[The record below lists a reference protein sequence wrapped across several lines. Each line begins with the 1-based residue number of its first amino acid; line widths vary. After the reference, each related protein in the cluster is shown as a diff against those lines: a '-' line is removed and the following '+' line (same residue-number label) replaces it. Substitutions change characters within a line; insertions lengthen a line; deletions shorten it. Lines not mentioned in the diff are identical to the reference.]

1 MTLKDPRLAING
13 GEPVR
18 KEPFPKWPVWDESDV
33 QVLTDTLR
41 SARWGIGGE
50 EVSEFEQA
58 FAAFQSAKYAVC
70 CANGTAALEI
80 ALRAVGLEPGDEVIV
95 PPYTFIATASACLMV
110 NAVPV
115 FVDIDPDTY
124 NIDPGKIEA
133 AITDR
138 TRAII
143 PVHIAGC
150 PADMDRV
157 MAVAKKRS
165 LKVVEDCA
173 QAHAAEWKG
182 RRVGAIGDLGTFSF
196 QSSKNLNAG
205 EGGCCVTDDQN
216 LWARCW
222 SLRNV
227 GRVPEGKWYEHPILG
242 WNYRMTQ
249 FQAALLLSQ
258 LKRVEEQA
266 NRRTRNAQALTEKLS
281 QIEGIRPLKVDERV
295 TRHAYHLYVFRYEA
309 RHFNGLSREDFIK
322 AMNAEGI
329 TCSAG
334 YVPLYREGALRN
346 PDVYRA
352 AFACAS
358 RKMDYDA
365 VNCPVTERACREEA
379 VWLYQAWLLGGDK
392 ETNDIVNAVEKIKKA
407 ALSA

>member
-1 MTLKDPRLAING
+1 MTLKGSRLAING

-33 QVLTDTLR
+33 QAVADTLR
-41 SARWGIGGE
+41 TSRWGIGGGAAK
-50 EVSEFEQA
+50 EFEEA
-58 FAAFQSAKYAVC
+58 FAAFQHAKYAVC
-70 CANGTAALEI
+70 SVNGTAALEI
-80 ALRAVGLEPGDEVIV
+80 ALRAIGLQAGDEVIT

-124 NIDPGKIEA
+124 NIDPAKIEA

-150 PADMDRV
+150 PADMDGV
-157 MAVAKKRS
+157 LAVAKKRG

-182 RRVGAIGDLGTFSF
+182 RRVGAIGDVGTFSF
-196 QSSKNLNAG
+196 QSSKNLNSG
-205 EGGCCVTDDQN
+205 EGGCCVTDDEDI
-216 LWARCW
+216 WARCW
-222 SLRNV
+222 SLHNV
-227 GRVPEGKWYEHPILG
+227 GRAPEGKWYEHPILG
-242 WNYRMTQ
+242 WNYRITQ
-249 FQAALLLSQ
+249 FQAALLLNQ
-258 LKRVEEQA
+258 LKRVPEQA
-266 NRRTRNAQALTEKLS
+266 DRRTANAKPLTEKLS

-295 TRHAYHLYVFRYEA
+295 TRHAYHLYIFRYDA
-309 RHFNGLSREDFIK
+309 RHFNGLAREEFIK
-322 AMNAEGI
+322 ALNAEGI

-334 YVPLYREGALRN
+334 YVPLYREGALRD
-346 PDVYRA
+346 PGVYRA

-358 RKMDYDA
+358 RKIDYAA
-365 VNCPVTERACREEA
+365 VECPVCERACRDEA
-379 VWLYQAWLLGGDK
+379 VWLYQAWLLGG
-392 ETNDIVNAVEKIKKA
+392 EREVRDIVDGIVKIKEA